1 MRAGASSPAGSWK
14 ALATAAAILAVAV
27 LAIVLISVAKRGL
40 PAINLDFFTQN
51 AAPFGQSGGGIAN
64 AIVGTVIVIAIAT
77 LIAVPAGVLLAIFN
91 TEFAP
96 RRVAEAVQLTLN
108 VLAGVPTIV
117 IGVFI
122 FTLVVVGRGQ
132 SAIAAAL
139 GLSIVMLPLVARAT
153 EEVLLLVPSTLR
165 EGSLALGA
173 SRARTVLTVIL
184 PTAIGGIVTATIVA
198 VARAAGETAP
208 LLFTCSIFVSTAI
221 TTDPRQPMATL
232 PIVIFTS
239 SESPS
244 AARPADRLGCGAG
257 ADRGGAGRKHFGPGA
272 VAADATPDRASA
284 MTVSPNNSRDAVR
297 NVSSGNLE
305 SDGYSPRPEPGQGCA
320 GGWRV

>member
-1 MRAGASSPAGSWK
+1 MSSQAQPNPVVARNGRARRRKIVGHIMEGV
-14 ALATAAAILAVAV
+14 ATAAAILAVIV
-27 LAIVLISVAKRGL
+27 LAIVVGSVAKKGL

-64 AIVGTVIVIAIAT
+64 AIVGTVIVLAIAAV
-77 LIAVPAGVLLAIFN
+77 IAVPVGILLAIFN

-96 RRVAEAVQLTLN
+96 PRLASAIQLTLN

-122 FTLVVVGRGQ
+122 FSLVVVGRGQ
-132 SAIAAAL
+132 SAYAASL
-139 GLSIVMLPLVARAT
+139 GLAIVMLPLIARAT
-153 EEVLLLVPSTLR
+153 EEVLLLVPSSLR

-184 PTAIGGIVTATIVA
+184 PTAVGGMVTATIVA

-208 LLFTCSIFVSTAI
+208 LLFTCSIFVSTTI
-221 TTDPRQPMATL
+221 QTDPRQSMATL

-239 SESPS
+239 AESPAPHDQQIAWATALVLIALVLVGS
-244 AARPADRLGCGAG
+244 ILGRVLSVRSRRQIEQAR
-257 ADRGGAGRKHFGPGA
+257 
-272 VAADATPDRASA
+272 
-284 MTVSPNNSRDAVR
+284 
-297 NVSSGNLE
+297 
-305 SDGYSPRPEPGQGCA
+305 
-320 GGWRV
+320 